1 MELTHAWRGAGV
13 PLCSTVTC
21 VRWYSALVLCKRSM
35 RGPWGAGSCWY
46 EFRGNCDW
54 LQARVLTSLHTLA
67 HRLAGL
73 GPLWDVSDTFP
84 FSSKTQP
91 IILFSIYFKSSD
103 LRQIFLSS
111 VFRENCEVWSV
122 NPAPPRAP
130 DWTDFFC
137 LRRTV
142 REICCKFC
150 LYLLFISYASLNL
163 SVGYVRCKSNPNA
176 GLDRPFGLQD
186 VEASKISRH
195 SAHEGGKIVSPTHRP
210 PLPCRRWYPWYS
222 FPLEAES
229 TPGP

>member
-122 NPAPPRAP
+122 NPAPPP
-130 DWTDFFC
+130 GPQTEQIFFVCVVQSGKYVASFVFIFCSSHMPLWIC
-137 LRRTV
+137 LLAT
-142 REICCKFC
+142 C
-150 LYLLFISYASLNL
+150 
-163 SVGYVRCKSNPNA
+163 
-176 GLDRPFGLQD
+176 D
-186 VEASKISRH
+186 VKAIPMQ
-195 SAHEGGKIVSPTHRP
+195 AWIG
-210 PLPCRRWYPWYS
+210 PLGCRRLRLLKFLDIRHMKVARLSALHTGRLYPAGDDIRGTH
-222 FPLEAES
+222 FR
-229 TPGP
+229 